1 MAEQQPQPPGFTVTT
16 DSTGNI
22 VCPIT
27 CSPPLI
33 HRQAPG
39 GPGTRPAMQNARK
52 LQVVMVIDGKVQK
65 YLKAREM
72 ACTDVQRVADS
83 LNINLTRIDFD
94 RLDFGETN
102 TLDTFYNADVVIVDV
117 TITHQ
122 QPSLCYHIGVRE
134 SMGQTYNMVITF
146 WTEDSTELHIMEALR
161 KTLAHL
167 PLIVY
172 LLPHESGPLM
182 SVDKVSKID
191 NVAARVRTETDHI
204 IDKMPPHLRNNGM
217 LVKFRTRLKNALE
230 NVQVEASKH
239 QRDKFMSDLRKARE
253 LVSVDEANAFLDKM
267 RIRLDNPDVLSIETV
282 HQYLLSYRDNQ
293 NYDAMINLIDDLS
306 KIDMCRQIVE
316 FSAIS
321 FLYSFALNR
330 RNKEGDRDRALK
342 NVLQIIEQNGD
353 NTISPDVICLAGRI
367 YKDKFIGSNYED
379 RESLDRAIEWYRR
392 AFELSPL
399 EYSGINLTTLLKVRG
414 EQFEHNG
421 EMQQIAIVL
430 NSLLGRKGALQ
441 NLTDYWDVATF
452 FEVSVLA
459 EDYNKACQAAQ
470 KMVMLKPPN
479 WFLKSTMENIKLINR
494 CAATLSPIEKEKQ
507 TFLFWSE
514 FFMEATDGGSSIAC
528 ARFPVLIQEV
538 TKQFTPSY
546 LTLNYNEGSLILSH
560 VLENSQQKKPPPG
573 IHRWHFTASNIKAV
587 SASKRDDRSMF
598 LYVHE
603 NSDDFNLIFP
613 TAPHCNKVMES
624 LIEMMNELEGD
635 SGKVLHDC
643 EQENQIEYEYELNNN
658 RDRVVL
664 GRGTY
669 GTVYSARDLTTQRS
683 IVVKEV
689 EVKNE
694 EEVQPLMEEIQLHST
709 LSHQNIVQYLGSK
722 LLKQETGND
731 IFLIFME
738 QVPGGS
744 LSSLLR
750 SKWGPLD
757 NEQTMSIY
765 GRQILEGLKY
775 LHEQKIVH
783 RDIKGDNV
791 LVNTYSGVCKIS
803 DFGTCKRLAGLNPVT
818 ETFAGTL
825 QYMAPEVIDHG
836 QRGYGAPADIWSF
849 GCTMIEMA
857 TGRPPFVELGSP
869 QAAMFKV
876 GMFKAHPPIPPLS
889 ERASRFIR
897 SCFEPDPV
905 KRPTAA
911 QLLQDIFIQQYVH
924 HSNRSGSMNKKH
936 IDGGKHNREI
946 QRSSS
951 HMSGM
956 GLSTMNAA
964 AKETNTVKETSLS
977 QTQVSSGKKTRR
989 SNRQRTGEKLHL
1001 LISQAPDTNT
1011 GDNLSNRSISPC
1023 TFHLSQPSSPQ
1034 VAEENH
1040 VHTPLTASPSLG
1052 VSLSH
1057 SGMSS
1062 SSIQSFATF
1071 QSTSGSGPAPLG
1083 LGLGSLNR
1091 TTSDDSSMSNRFFT
1105 LKKDSERRTTLS
1117 SFMSEYRSQIVEA
1130 WHKRMQT
1137 ELPPCQEIAVTTE
1150 MLETLL
1156 FGMRDFIHSKE
1167 PRGLQN
1173 AIESLKAQL
1182 DYDPSALS
1190 QLNNALYIFSDAIQP
1205 TLRLQSIKP
1214 HWMFALDNLIRSAVQ
1229 TALSFLS
1236 PDLLA
1241 LLSVQDSKR
1250 SRDLAGSHS
1259 EHSTV
1264 DSRPNSAPPPDL
1276 DGSGSLQCLNGV
1288 RGSIGG
1294 GSDGAINSESRKQ
1307 LKSLTEQNKRLF
1319 EELLSVER
1327 EFKELLQAT
1336 LMDKRMRLERLTEFI
1351 ASSDT
1356 ANICHLLP
1364 SMSDEAGSSGFLP
1377 ISPSQMDGTV
1387 KLLNTKS
1394 SPSTASDQGFV
1405 NGGDA
1410 ELIEWLKSLDVDD
1423 VSICKMTEEQYTKKD
1438 MLDFV
1443 TREEILGLGVKGGI
1457 ACRIW
1462 RHILHYRQSRSNL
1475 RKGLE
1480 SASSTVESEY
1490 FSPMGFSS
1498 HESLADL

>member
-1 MAEQQPQPPGFTVTT
+1 MTAIWLT
-16 DSTGNI
+16 
-22 VCPIT
+22 T
-27 CSPPLI
+27 CSAKVPP
-33 HRQAPG
+33 R
-39 GPGTRPAMQNARK
+39 
-52 LQVVMVIDGKVQK
+52 
-65 YLKAREM
+65 
-72 ACTDVQRVADS
+72 
-83 LNINLTRIDFD
+83 
-94 RLDFGETN
+94 
-102 TLDTFYNADVVIVDV
+102 
-117 TITHQ
+117 
-122 QPSLCYHIGVRE
+122 
-134 SMGQTYNMVITF
+134 
-146 WTEDSTELHIMEALR
+146 
-161 KTLAHL
+161 
-167 PLIVY
+167 
-172 LLPHESGPLM
+172 
-182 SVDKVSKID
+182 KVSRD
-191 NVAARVRTETDHI
+191 GGEFARRIALLCILGLFLGTDH
-204 IDKMPPHLRNNGM
+204 
-217 LVKFRTRLKNALE
+217 
-230 NVQVEASKH
+230 
-239 QRDKFMSDLRKARE
+239 
-253 LVSVDEANAFLDKM
+253 
-267 RIRLDNPDVLSIETV
+267 
-282 HQYLLSYRDNQ
+282 
-293 NYDAMINLIDDLS
+293 
-306 KIDMCRQIVE
+306 
-316 FSAIS
+316 
-321 FLYSFALNR
+321 
-330 RNKEGDRDRALK
+330 
-342 NVLQIIEQNGD
+342 
-353 NTISPDVICLAGRI
+353 
-367 YKDKFIGSNYED
+367 
-379 RESLDRAIEWYRR
+379 SL
-392 AFELSPL
+392 F
-399 EYSGINLTTLLKVRG
+399 
-414 EQFEHNG
+414 
-421 EMQQIAIVL
+421 
-430 NSLLGRKGALQ
+430 
-441 NLTDYWDVATF
+441 
-452 FEVSVLA
+452 
-459 EDYNKACQAAQ
+459 
-470 KMVMLKPPN
+470 
-479 WFLKSTMENIKLINR
+479 
-494 CAATLSPIEKEKQ
+494 
-507 TFLFWSE
+507 
-514 FFMEATDGGSSIAC
+514 
-528 ARFPVLIQEV
+528 ARFDFVHD
-538 TKQFTPSY
+538 QFKGCKCFWQRNLANPGSKDSPSHA
-546 LTLNYNEGSLILSH
+546 EHSSLIL
-560 VLENSQQKKPPPG
+560 QGFIAK
-573 IHRWHFTASNIKAV
+573 
-587 SASKRDDRSMF
+587 
-598 LYVHE
+598 
-603 NSDDFNLIFP
+603 
-613 TAPHCNKVMES
+613 NKMEINAVMES
-624 LIEMMNELEGD
+624 LIDMTKDLEGD
-635 SGKVLHDC
+635 SKVLQDC
-643 EQENQIEYEYELNNN
+643 EQENQLEFEYEYNNN
-658 RDRVVL
+658 NERVVL

-669 GTVYSARDLTTQRS
+669 GVVYSGRDMTTQRS

-876 GMFKAHPPIPPLS
+876 GMFKAHPPIPQLS

-905 KRPTAA
+905 KRPTAV

-924 HSNRSGSMNKKH
+924 HSNRSGSMNKKSF
-936 IDGGKHNREI
+936 DGTKHNREI

-956 GLSTMNAA
+956 GLAA
-964 AKETNTVKETSLS
+964 TSSKESATVKEHSSTHM
-977 QTQVSSGKKTRR
+977 VSAKKSRK
-989 SNRQRTGEKLHL
+989 SNRSRNVGENKLHL
-1001 LISQAPDTNT
+1001 LISQAPDTNLST
-1011 GDNLSNRSISPC
+1011 PNAPNTADNISNRSISPC
-1023 TFHLSQPSSPQ
+1023 VFHLSQPSSPQ
-1034 VAEENH
+1034 VTEDNH

-1062 SSIQSFATF
+1062 ASIQSFATF
-1071 QSTSGSGPAPLG
+1071 HSTSGSGPAPLG

-1117 SFMSEYRSQIVEA
+1117 SFMSEYRAQIIEA
-1130 WHKRMQT
+1130 WHTRTQA
-1137 ELPPCQEIAVTTE
+1137 ELPPCQEVAVTQE

-1156 FGMRDFIHSKE
+1156 YGMRDFISSKE
-1167 PRGLQN
+1167 TRALQN

-1182 DYDPSALS
+1182 DYDPTAMS

-1214 HWMFALDNLIRSAVQ
+1214 HWMFALDNLIRNAVQ

-1236 PDLLA
+1236 PDLVA

-1250 SRDLAGSHS
+1250 SRDIAGSHS

-1264 DSRPNSAPPPDL
+1264 DSRPNSAPPVDMDL
-1276 DGSGSLQCLNGV
+1276 SGSVQGLNGM

-1294 GSDGAINSESRKQ
+1294 GSDLVVGSSETKKQ
-1307 LKSLTEQNKRLF
+1307 LKHLTEQNKRLF

-1327 EFKELLQAT
+1327 DFKEILQAT
-1336 LMDKRMRLERLTEFI
+1336 LLDKRMRLDRLTEYV
-1351 ASSDT
+1351 ASTSDA
-1356 ANICHLLP
+1356 ANIFHLLP
-1364 SMSDEAGSSGFLP
+1364 VGDEATSSGFLS
-1377 ISPSQMDGTV
+1377 IANSQTDGTV
-1387 KLLNTKS
+1387 KLLNSKNSAS
-1394 SPSTASDQGFV
+1394 SSSDPGFA
-1405 NGGDA
+1405 NGADA

-1423 VSICKMTEEQYTKKD
+1423 FSICKITQEQYTKKD
-1438 MLDFV
+1438 LLDFV
-1443 TREEILGLGVKGGI
+1443 TRDEILALGVKGGI

-1462 RHILHYRQSRSNL
+1462 RHILHHRQSRSNL

-1498 HESLADL
+1498 HESLNEL

>member
-1 MAEQQPQPPGFTVTT
+1 MADQQGFTVMT
-16 DSTGNI
+16 DSSGNA
-22 VCPIT
+22 VCPVS
-27 CSPPLI
+27 CSPPLN
-33 HRQAPG
+33 HR
-39 GPGTRPAMQNARK
+39 NAGASRSQLQHSRK

-65 YLKAREM
+65 YLRAREM
-72 ACTDVQRVADS
+72 ACADVQRVADT

-172 LLPHESGPLM
+172 LLPAENSQLM
-182 SVDKVSKID
+182 SVEKVSKVD
-191 NVAARVRTETDHI
+191 NVTARVRTDSDHI
-204 IDKMPPHLRNNGM
+204 LDKMPPHLRNNGV
-217 LVKFRTRLKNALE
+217 LVKFRMRLKNALE

-253 LVSVDEANAFLDKM
+253 IVNVEEANAFLDKM

-282 HQYLLSYRDNQ
+282 HQFLLSYRDNQ
-293 NYDAMINLIDDLS
+293 NYDAMINLSDDLS
-306 KIDMCRQIVE
+306 KIDTCRQIVE

-330 RNKEGDRDRALK
+330 RNNEGDREKALQ

-367 YKDKFIGSNYED
+367 YKDKFIGSNYDD

-514 FFMEATDGGSSIAC
+514 FFMEATDAGGSIAC

-546 LTLNYNEGSLILSH
+546 LTLNVNEGTLILSH

-624 LIEMMNELEGD
+624 LIGMMNELEGD

-643 EQENQIEYEYELNNN
+643 EQENQLEFEYELNNN
-658 RDRVVL
+658 NERVVL

-669 GTVYSARDLTTQRS
+669 GVVYSGRDMTTQRS

-889 ERASRFIR
+889 ERASRFIL

-905 KRPTAA
+905 KRPTSIN
-911 QLLQDIFIQQYVH
+911 LLQDIFIQQYVH
-924 HSNRSGSMNKKH
+924 HSAFSRNRSGSMNKKSF
-936 IDGGKHNREI
+936 DGSKNREI

-956 GLSTMNAA
+956 GLSSLP
-964 AKETNTVKETSLS
+964 TVTKETSTLKDQLGS
-977 QTQVSSGKKTRR
+977 TQVVPTGKKARR
-989 SNRQRTGEKLHL
+989 SNRVRNGGENKLHL
-1001 LISQAPDTNT
+1001 LISQAPDTN
-1011 GDNLSNRSISPC
+1011 NLSNGISDNFNNRSVSPC

-1034 VAEENH
+1034 VTEEHH

-1062 SSIQSFATF
+1062 SSIQSFSTF

-1083 LGLGSLNR
+1083 LGLGTLNR

-1130 WHKRMQT
+1130 WYQRTQA
-1137 ELPPCQEIAVTTE
+1137 ELPPCQEVAVTRE

-1156 FGMRDFIHSKE
+1156 FGMRDFINSKE
-1167 PRGLQN
+1167 PRALQN

-1190 QLNNALYIFSDAIQP
+1190 QVNNALYIFSDAIQP
-1205 TLRLQSIKP
+1205 SLKLQSIKP

-1236 PDLLA
+1236 PDLVA
-1241 LLSVQDSKR
+1241 LLAVQDSKR
-1250 SRDLAGSHS
+1250 TRNDIAGSHS

-1264 DSRPNSAPPPDL
+1264 DSRPNSAPPADL
-1276 DGSGSLQCLNGV
+1276 DGSLQCLNGV
-1288 RGSIGG
+1288 RGSIGSDLAV
-1294 GSDGAINSESRKQ
+1294 GSEAKKQ
-1307 LKSLTEQNKRLF
+1307 LKHLTEQNKRLF
-1319 EELLSVER
+1319 EELISVER

-1336 LMDKRMRLERLTEFI
+1336 LLDKRMRLERLTEFI
-1351 ASSDT
+1351 ASSDA

-1364 SMSDEAGSSGFLP
+1364 SEIGCSGFRP
-1377 ISPSQMDGTV
+1377 ISPNQMDGSV
-1387 KLLNTKS
+1387 KLLNSKS
-1394 SPSTASDQGFV
+1394 SPATSEQGFAS
-1405 NGGDA
+1405 GADA
-1410 ELIEWLKSLDVDD
+1410 ELIDWLKSLEVDD
-1423 VSICKMTEEQYTKKD
+1423 VSICKIIEEQYTKKD
-1438 MLDFV
+1438 MLDYV
-1443 TREEILGLGVKGGI
+1443 TREEILGLGVKGGV
-1457 ACRIW
+1457 ACKIW
-1462 RHILHYRQSRSNL
+1462 RHIQHYRRSRANL
-1475 RKGLE
+1475 RKTLD

-1498 HESLADL
+1498 HESLNEL